1 MKRLFVK
8 AIGEQRTASR
18 VSGPLLAARRS
29 LSMLLFVAVPAFA
42 QQVAATRSGIV
53 VAHHGT
59 VELFNAKTVD
69 VVWNSG
75 GVLKPT
81 LIVAGDD
88 RVAVVDA
95 LSNEVRVVE
104 LGSGRGTTITCGET
118 PVDGV
123 FVGRA
128 LYLLERDARALER
141 IGADGARASI
151 ALTADPSFLRAAN
164 GRLYVYS
171 RAAGVVQ
178 EIATAP
184 FAVARSV
191 NVAPFASDFQLDKDN
206 AYLIYPRETKLR
218 VVALATMKT
227 VGESAV
233 GAVPVALAF
242 ASSHTLA
249 IADPAAKR
257 VWMIEG
263 AQTFRQA
270 FLRGFFR
277 GLLGLGIRPN
287 RNSDF
292 PTGVDRVLV
301 RGNLL
306 FGYDTSSETL
316 YRVAKAKSTA
326 LVQGVPPQSFAIT
339 SDAMFVWDDAVR
351 RLHRTGI
358 DE

>member
-1 MKRLFVK
+1 MKRLLV
-8 AIGEQRTASR
+8 
-18 VSGPLLAARRS
+18 
-29 LSMLLFVAVPAFA
+29 LLFAAVPALA
-42 QQVAATRSGIV
+42 QQVASTAHGIV

-59 VELFNAKTVD
+59 VELFNAKTLA
-69 VVWNSG
+69 VVWESG

-81 LIVAGDD
+81 QIVAGDD
-88 RVAVVDA
+88 RVAVLDA

-104 LGSGRGTTITCGET
+104 LGTGRGTTIQCGET
-118 PVDGV
+118 PIDGV
-123 FVGRA
+123 FHGRA

-141 IGADGARASI
+141 IGADGAGASI
-151 ALTADPSFLRAAN
+151 TIAADPSFLRAAN
-164 GRLYVYS
+164 GRLYVYA
-171 RAAGVVQ
+171 RTAGVLQ
-178 EIATAP
+178 EITTTP

-191 NVAPFASDFQLDKDN
+191 SVAPFATDLELDGDN
-206 AYLIYPRETKLR
+206 AYLVYPREAKIR
-218 VVALATMKT
+218 VVALSTMT
-227 VGESAV
+227 SAGETAV

-249 IADPAAKR
+249 VADPSAKR

-263 AQTFRQA
+263 AQSFRQA
-270 FLRGFFR
+270 VLRGFFR

-306 FGYDTSSETL
+306 FAYDTSSETL

-326 LVQGVPPQSFAIT
+326 VAKGLQPQSFAVT
-339 SDAMFVWDDAVR
+339 TDAVFVWDDAVR
-351 RLHRTGI
+351 RLLRITH
-358 DE
+358 

>member
-1 MKRLFVK
+1 MKRLLV
-8 AIGEQRTASR
+8 
-18 VSGPLLAARRS
+18 
-29 LSMLLFVAVPAFA
+29 LLFAAVPALA
-42 QQVAATRSGIV
+42 QQVASTPRGIV

-59 VELFNAKTVD
+59 VELFNVKSLD

-81 LIVAGDD
+81 QIVAGED
-88 RVAVVDA
+88 RVAVLDA

-104 LGSGRGTTITCGET
+104 LGSGHGTTIRCGET

-123 FVGRA
+123 FHGRA
-128 LYLLERDARALER
+128 FYLLERDARALER
-141 IGADGARASI
+141 IGADGAGASI
-151 ALTADPSFLRAAN
+151 NVGADPSFLRAAN
-164 GRLYVYS
+164 GRLYVYA
-171 RAAGVVQ
+171 RTAGILQ
-178 EIATAP
+178 EITTAP

-191 NVAPFASDFQLDKDN
+191 SVAPFASDLQLDGDN
-206 AYLIYPRETKLR
+206 AYLVYPREAKIR
-218 VVALATMKT
+218 VVALSTMKPA
-227 VGESAV
+227 GETAV

-242 ASSHTLA
+242 ASPHTLA
-249 IADPAAKR
+249 VADPSAKR

-263 AQTFRQA
+263 AQSFRQA

-306 FGYDTSSETL
+306 FAYDTSSETL
-316 YRVAKAKSTA
+316 YRVAKAKSTVVA
-326 LVQGVPPQSFAIT
+326 KDLHPQSFAVT
-339 SDAMFVWDDAVR
+339 SDAVFVWDDAVR
-351 RLHRTGI
+351 RLHRI
-358 DE
+358 AD

>member
-1 MKRLFVK
+1 MM
-8 AIGEQRTASR
+8 R
-18 VSGPLLAARRS
+18 VLA
-29 LSMLLFVAVPAFA
+29 LLFVAAPALA
-42 QQVAATRSGIV
+42 QSIASTPRGIV
-53 VAHHGT
+53 VAHHN
-59 VELFNAKTVD
+59 VVQLFNAAGTA
-69 VVWNSG
+69 VVWTSD
-75 GVLKPT
+75 GVANPT
-81 LIVAGDD
+81 SIVAGDE
-88 RVAVVDA
+88 RVAVLDA
-95 LSNEVRVVE
+95 LSSDVRIVE
-104 LGSGRGTTITCGET
+104 LATGRGTTVRSGET
-118 PVDGV
+118 PLAGV
-123 FVGRA
+123 FLGRT

-151 ALTADPSFLRAAN
+151 DIAADPAFLLAAGN
-164 GRLYVYS
+164 RLYVYA

-191 NVAPFASDFQLDKDN
+191 NVAPFASDFQLDKDT
-206 AYLIYPRETKLR
+206 AYLVYPREAKLR
-218 VVALATMKT
+218 VVALATMKP

-242 ASSHTLA
+242 ASSQTLA
-249 IADPAAKR
+249 VADPAAKR

-316 YRVAKAKSTA
+316 YRVAKAKSAA
-326 LVQGVPPQSFAIT
+326 LVQGVLPQSFAIT
-339 SDAMFVWDDAVR
+339 ADAVFVWDDAVR

>member
-1 MKRLFVK
+1 MKRLLV
-8 AIGEQRTASR
+8 
-18 VSGPLLAARRS
+18 
-29 LSMLLFVAVPAFA
+29 LLFIAAPALA
-42 QQVAATRSGIV
+42 QQVAATKAGIV
-53 VAHHGT
+53 VAHHGSI
-59 VELFNAKTVD
+59 ELFNAKTLD
-69 VVWNSG
+69 VVWTTG

-81 LIVAGDD
+81 LIVAGED

-104 LGSGRGTTITCGET
+104 LGSGRGTTFQCGET
-118 PVDGV
+118 PIGGV
-123 FVGRA
+123 FLNGA

-141 IGADGARASI
+141 IGGEGARASI
-151 ALTADPSFLRAAN
+151 EVAADPSFLRAAHD
-164 GRLYVYS
+164 RLYVYS
-171 RAAGVVQ
+171 RAAGVLQ
-178 EIATAP
+178 EIT

-191 NVAPFASDFQLDKDN
+191 NVAPFASDLQLDGNN
-206 AYLIYPRETKLR
+206 AYLVYPREAKLR
-218 VVALATMKT
+218 VVALATMKLA
-227 VGESAV
+227 GESAV

-249 IADPAAKR
+249 VADPAAKR

-306 FGYDTSSETL
+306 FAYDTSSETL
-316 YRVAKAKSTA
+316 YRVAKGKSTIVA
-326 LVQGVPPQSFAIT
+326 KDLQPQSFAIT
-339 SDAMFVWDDAVR
+339 TDGVLVWDDAVR
-351 RLHRTGI
+351 RLHRI
-358 DE
+358 SN